1 MTDLLELWVWIPFCV
16 FLFFFVVISFLYWL
30 ESERD
35 IEEIKRH
42 EKQVADDYKEFLRA
56 GNDYHFLDKEK
67 HQ

>member
-1 MTDLLELWVWIPFCV
+1 MTDLLELWVWIPFAV

-30 ESERD
+30 EDERD
-35 IEEIKRH
+35 NEEIKRH
-42 EKQVADDYKEFLRA
+42 EKQVADDYKEFLRT

>member
-1 MTDLLELWVWIPFCV
+1 MTDLLDLWVWIPFV
-16 FLFFFVVISFLYWL
+16 IFLFFFVVISFLYWL
-30 ESERD
+30 EAERD

-42 EKQVADDYKEFLRA
+42 EKQVADDYQEFLRT

>member
-1 MTDLLELWVWIPFCV
+1 MTDLLDLWVWIPFVV

-42 EKQVADDYKEFLRA
+42 EKRVADDYQEFLRT